1 MVKMTIIQKDNIW
14 ATVVAYL
21 KGRAVKLAL
30 KKILGSA
37 VAGGFKAWL
46 IKFAVEELVDEV
58 GIPVVNAGIV
68 EVKFYFD
75 KKNGEKVSIKIE
87 KARESG
93 SDEDYDNAVD
103 ELYDS

>member
-1 MVKMTIIQKDNIW
+1 MTIIQKDNIW